1 MEEELREREW
11 LKGNVDGSAGNYN
24 ISSLLFLFDYLL
36 FPYSFNCFFNFYLFQ
51 FICFFYEVLFYFFI
65 FINLFHF
72 FFFSDGSFELV

>member
-24 ISSLLFLFDYLL
+24 ISLLLFLFDYLL
-36 FPYSFNCFFNFYLFQ
+36 FPYL
-51 FICFFYEVLFYFFI
+51 FICFSIFTYFNSFVFFNKVLFYFLS
-65 FINLFHF
+65 FINFFCF